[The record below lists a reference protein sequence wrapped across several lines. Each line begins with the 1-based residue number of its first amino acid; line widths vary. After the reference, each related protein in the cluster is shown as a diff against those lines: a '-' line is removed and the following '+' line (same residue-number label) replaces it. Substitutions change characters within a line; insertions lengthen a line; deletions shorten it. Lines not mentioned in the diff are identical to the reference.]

1 MTAVTIQGG
10 KKTLLRNRL
19 GSDFAKLWT
28 ALSVSVVGTEIT
40 ALALPVIAAVTLEAS
55 PLEMGILAGL
65 GQAPFLLFS
74 LPAGAWVDRLRRR
87 PVLITCDVGSALLL
101 LSIPVAALFDGP
113 SYVQLCGVAFGI
125 GTFQLFFDIA
135 HYAYVPALVGRSE
148 LTRFN
153 SRLQVSH
160 SVASSG
166 GPGLGGVLIQV
177 LSAPIAVLIDA
188 ISFLCSAVLLSS
200 IRKTEPPI
208 DGGGQS
214 TGMVRAV
221 REGLRMLL
229 GHRLLRPLMVISIPI
244 GFFGAGVTALYILYA
259 TRELSLSP
267 LVIGAIFAAG
277 GVAALPGAVLAE
289 GAGRRFGVGRVILGG
304 YAIVGV
310 AALCIPLAAGPTAA
324 VIAVLVL
331 GRVLDGLSE
340 TVANIHQWTLR
351 QAVTP
356 DRLAGR
362 VTAGHRFI
370 VYGACALGAVSSG
383 ALGSLIGV
391 RAALFVFA
399 IGIIVSPLLAVS
411 SPLSSL
417 REQPADVDEEAVA
430 EAEGPPPRVVP
441 AGG

>member
-1 MTAVTIQGG
+1 MVTNP
-10 KKTLLRNRL
+10 LR
-19 GSDFAKLWT
+19 SDFAKLWT
-28 ALSVSVVGTEIT
+28 GLSVSVVGTEIT

-87 PVLITCDVGSALLL
+87 RVLISCDVGSALLL
-101 LSIPVAALFDGP
+101 LSIPIAALFDGL
-113 SYVQLCGVAFGI
+113 SYVQLCAVAFGV

-135 HYAYVPALVGRSE
+135 HYAYVPALVGRGE

-160 SVASSG
+160 SAAAAG
-166 GPGLGGVLIQV
+166 GPGLGGVLIQL

-188 ISFLCSAVLLSS
+188 ISFLCSAFLLSS
-200 IRKTEPPI
+200 IRKTEAPI
-208 DGGGQS
+208 DSGES
-214 TGMVRAV
+214 TGMLRAV
-221 REGLRMLL
+221 RDGLRMLL
-229 GHRLLRPLMVISIPI
+229 GHRLLRPIMVISVPI

-259 TRELSLSP
+259 TRELGLSP

-289 GAGRRFGVGRVILGG
+289 RAGRRFGVGRTILGG

-310 AALCIPLAAGPTAA
+310 AALCIPLAAGPTAV
-324 VIAVLVL
+324 VIGVLVL

-370 VYGACALGAVSSG
+370 VYGACALGAFASG

-391 RAALFVFA
+391 RATLAVFA

-411 SPLSSL
+411 SALVGL
-417 REQPADVDEEAVA
+417 REQPADVDGDAIADVDGPRTHVA
-430 EAEGPPPRVVP
+430 A
-441 AGG
+441 AGAD